1 MQNKYQISVVIP
13 TYNRAN
19 DLIAA
24 IHSVLN
30 QTYPITEILICDDG
44 SVDNSKE
51 LVTNL
56 NNPKVKWLECGKN
69 GGPAIPRNMGIKNS
83 IGNWVAFLD
92 NDDEWI
98 NTKIEKQIL
107 ALQHSDAKACCCN
120 ASRIRFSEDK
130 GAYLDY
136 KKTEITTLDL
146 MLQNSII
153 CSSALVNKE
162 LVLETSMFPEDKKFI
177 AIEDYCLWL
186 RISTKTK
193 FLFIN
198 ENLVKY
204 SDNAETS
211 IRSTNTKDVW
221 DTYSLIFNDFKEWL
235 TQKKISLSSDEKREF
250 KKLTKKIKQKGIATP
265 TDDFFRKLSDKLK
278 IKTIYNS

>member
-19 DLIAA
+19 DLMAA
-24 IHSVLN
+24 IQSVLN
-30 QTYPITEILICDDG
+30 QTYPITEILVCDDG
-44 SVDNSKE
+44 STDNSKE
-51 LVTNL
+51 LVSNL
-56 NNPKVKWLECGKN
+56 NNPKVKWLECGEN
-69 GGPAIPRNMGIKNS
+69 GGPAIPRNTGVKQS
-83 IGNWVAFLD
+83 IGNWIAFLD
-92 NDDEWI
+92 NDDEWL
-98 NTKIEKQIL
+98 NTKIEKQVDL
-107 ALQHSDAKACCCN
+107 LQHHDAKACCCN
-120 ASRIRFSEDK
+120 ASRIKFGEDK
-130 GAYLDY
+130 GPYLDY

-153 CSSALVNKE
+153 CSSALLNKE
-162 LVLETSMFPEDKKFI
+162 LILETALFPEDKKFI

-186 RISTKTK
+186 RLSKKTK

-204 SDNAETS
+204 SDNAEIS

-250 KKLTKKIKQKGIATP
+250 KKLTKKIRQKGIETP
-265 TDDFFRKLSDKLK
+265 TDNFLRKLSDKLK